1 MSFGNFLEH
10 PVLVG
15 LLQKTRWN
23 CLLPIGRKS
32 KVVSIRKSEVVA
44 KNRGGKLLKVPYRI
58 SFQLLVYW
66 RNVFVVQPTFS
77 LPIVIQT
84 RRKIL
89 GNLFKNTG
97 QSRQLIIRPS
107 LLSTQCLKKYFQPL
121 WIWLP
126 SGLVGCST
134 DWKPLLENSCSIC
147 SCRRTSACHFQTP
160 FETNCKEEKRLCKM
174 MIKKEVLSFFF
185 ISIISLGTDILFT

>member
-1 MSFGNFLEH
+1 MELLASHRKKKQGRFYQKVGGRGKKSRWQVTQGTLSNFFSII
-10 PVLVG
+10 G
-15 LLQKTRWN
+15 LLKKCICGTTNFFSPN
-23 CLLPIGRKS
+23 CYPDQEENSGKS
-32 KVVSIRKSEVVA
+32 
-44 KNRGGKLLKVPYRI
+44 
-58 SFQLLVYW
+58 
-66 RNVFVVQPTFS
+66 
-77 LPIVIQT
+77 
-84 RRKIL
+84 
-89 GNLFKNTG
+89 FKNTG

-160 FETNCKEEKRLCKM
+160 FETNCKEKRLCKM